1 MMFKLFITIACIIS
15 TSMASNKVKSISS
28 TSISL
33 DKVKSIGSTSIS
45 PDKVK
50 SISSTSILLDKVKS
64 IGFPSLRRSLPTDVS
79 NCMEWDCAHWCKLY
93 DSKFESEYVKYG
105 CIDNGIDECY
115 C

>member
-1 MMFKLFITIACIIS
+1 MFTILITHINLIMFKLFITIAFIIS
-15 TSMASNKVKSISS
+15 TSMAS
-28 TSISL
+28 

-45 PDKVK
+45 LDKVK

-79 NCMEWDCAHWCKLY
+79 NCMEWDCAHWSKLY
-93 DSKFESEYVKYG
+93 DSKFESEYAKYG
-105 CIDNGIDECY
+105 CIDNGVDVCH